1 MDSNLLAYVKK
12 PIKSRIHY
20 IMKFQKDNL
29 IKYAI
34 MFVVVYF
41 ASKLIPTC
49 GVLQEHAIYV
59 ALIASSTFALLDVC
73 YPQVVVKKED
83 ETLG

>member
-1 MDSNLLAYVKK
+1 
-12 PIKSRIHY
+12 
-20 IMKFQKDNL
+20 MKFQKDNL

-34 MFVVVYF
+34 MFTVVYY
-41 ASKLIPTC
+41 ATKLIPTC
-49 GVLQEHAIYV
+49 GVLQQHALYV

-73 YPQVVVKKED
+73 YPQVVVKQVD